1 MRGAQG
7 CGLRRCGRGAQFRR
21 PSSVGPGCSLLWLR
35 VPSQVASGSRKD
47 ELVSKKLGVSRG
59 EGRVV

>member
-1 MRGAQG
+1 M
-7 CGLRRCGRGAQFRR
+7 
-21 PSSVGPGCSLLWLR
+21 GPGCSLLWLR

-59 EGRVV
+59 EERVV

>member
-1 MRGAQG
+1 MRAAQMRTWGAVSEAVL
-7 CGLRRCGRGAQFRR
+7 CGAWLFLA
-21 PSSVGPGCSLLWLR
+21 SLLWLR